1 MKKIYLILI
10 IPLITSCAKYQ
21 KEYEDYNYL
30 PNNSIRILKEDK
42 QNVNLLINQDNT
54 FYLLSLGVPK
64 NTEEDIYSDY
74 YVNLDTINE
83 NITINEIIIK
93 KNDKIEININNY
105 NFCIYIKKLDKDNY
119 TSCDFLYLYN
129 IPNDFYITLN
139 NNIHILFY
147 DSYTKFTYKFMYHL
161 SFIWIDTYTID
172 NSSYLTLTIKDNNFT
187 VTTDKIR
194 GKTIHKK
201 QKK

>member
-1 MKKIYLILI
+1 MKKIYLLLI
-10 IPLITSCAKYQ
+10 IPLITSCTKYQ

-30 PNNSIRILKEDK
+30 PNNSIRFIKEDK
-42 QNVNLLINQDNT
+42 ENITFLIN
-54 FYLLSLGVPK
+54 K
-64 NTEEDIYSDY
+64 EDIFYKLTLGNLKKTSNITSDY
-74 YVNLDTINE
+74 DINLDTIDK
-83 NITINEIIIK
+83 NISINELNIK

-105 NFCIYIKKLDKDNY
+105 NFCIYIKEIDKDNY

-129 IPNDFYITLN
+129 IDNDFYITLN

-161 SFIWIDTYTID
+161 SYIWIDSYTID
-172 NSSYLTLTIKDNNFT
+172 NSSYLTLTIKEDNFI
-187 VTTDKIR
+187 VTSDKIR

-201 QKK
+201 EKK